1 MPNALATLPMDRR
14 STCRFGLDGPS
25 VKIWQSAAPI
35 GSISCAWALT
45 EFLHANFV
53 LRVAAK
59 MGLLGSGALTT
70 MDEEQDNRNH
80 DSVCIGCALYSAVC
94 EEAEAHLFPQVAFVK
109 PCDGA
114 AWAKRMESQ
123 VMLTLSTISFSLTVH
138 AREV

>member
-1 MPNALATLPMDRR
+1 
-14 STCRFGLDGPS
+14 
-25 VKIWQSAAPI
+25 
-35 GSISCAWALT
+35 
-45 EFLHANFV
+45 
-53 LRVAAK
+53 